1 MSQLQQLHRDI
12 KKLADPEKG
21 KFLQRFFKTKEG
33 EYGFGDVFVG
43 LTVPM
48 SRNIANQYKDLLPEE
63 IETLLAS
70 FVHEERLIALLILV
84 DQFKKGS
91 DDKKKVVYDFY
102 IKHLQYVNNWD
113 LVDLSAYN
121 IIGNYLLLTRNITFL
136 VRLASSKNIW
146 ERRIAIISTF
156 AFIKKGSF
164 KETLKIAEM
173 LIHDKED
180 LIHKAVGWMLRE
192 GGKKVS
198 VELEEVF
205 LKKYYHTMPRT
216 MLRYAI
222 EKFPEEK
229 RQAYLKG
236 RI

>member
-1 MSQLQQLHRDI
+1 MNQLLQLHKDI
-12 KKLADPEKG
+12 KKLADPDKG

-33 EYGFGDVFVG
+33 EYGHGDVFVG

-48 SRNIANQYKDLLPEE
+48 SRTIATYYKDLHFKE
-63 IETLLAS
+63 IQELLKSA
-70 FVHEERLIALLILV
+70 VHEERLIALLILI

-91 DDKKKVVYDFY
+91 DDKKKEVYDFY
-102 IKHLQYVNNWD
+102 INNLQCVNNWD
-113 LVDLSAYN
+113 LVDISADK
-121 IIGNYLLLTRNITFL
+121 IIGNYLLLTQDITLL

-146 ERRIAIISTF
+146 ERRVAIISTF

-164 KETLKIAEM
+164 KETLKIAEI
-173 LIHDKED
+173 LVHDKED

-198 VELEEVF
+198 LEHEEAF
-205 LKKYYHTMPRT
+205 LKKYYHAMPRT

-229 RQAYLKG
+229 R
-236 RI
+236 

>member
-1 MSQLQQLHRDI
+1 MNQLQQLHRDI

-91 DDKKKVVYDFY
+91 DYKKKEIYDFH
-102 IKHLQYVNNWD
+102 IKHLQYINNWD

-121 IIGNYLLLTRNITFL
+121 IIGNYLLLTRDITFL
-136 VRLASSKNIW
+136 VRLTSSKNIW

>member
-43 LTVPM
+43 LTVPI
-48 SRNIANQYKDLLPEE
+48 SRNIAKQYKDLLPEE

-70 FVHEERLIALLILV
+70 NVHEERLIALLILV

-156 AFIKKGSF
+156 AFIKNGSI
-164 KETLKIAEM
+164 KETLKIAEI

-198 VELEEVF
+198 MELEEVF

>member
-1 MSQLQQLHRDI
+1 MNQLQQLHRDI

-91 DDKKKVVYDFY
+91 DYKKKEIYNFY
-102 IKHLQYVNNWD
+102 LKNLQYVNNWD

-121 IIGNYLLLTRNITFL
+121 IIGNYLLLTRDITFL

-156 AFIKKGSF
+156 AFIKNRSI
-164 KETLKIAEM
+164 KETLKIAEI

-198 VELEEVF
+198 MELEEVF

>member
-1 MSQLQQLHRDI
+1 MNQLQQLHRDI

-91 DDKKKVVYDFY
+91 DYKKKEIYNFY
-102 IKHLQYVNNWD
+102 LKNLQYVNNWD

-121 IIGNYLLLTRNITFL
+121 IIGNYLLLTRDITFL

-156 AFIKKGSF
+156 AFIKNGSI
-164 KETLKIAEM
+164 KETLKIAEI

-198 VELEEVF
+198 MELEEVF